1 MEDYKYLAIVEWAK
15 NYIASKGLRPRDRFL
30 TEKELCE
37 IHGVSRQTVRQA
49 LMCLEND
56 NVICRVRGSG
66 AFVSGGYSQSV
77 PVSQVQ
83 TRNIGVISTY
93 FTDYIFPQIVTGIES
108 VLNDSGYS
116 MQLAITH
123 NKVAEEQQALQSMI
137 SGGVQGLIV
146 EPSKS
151 ALPNP
156 NMALYDELRSKN
168 IPVVFFNANYPW
180 SGYPCVALD
189 DEAAGRMA
197 ADYLFDCGHTKI
209 AGLFALDD
217 IQGHK
222 RYSGFI
228 KSCIAHGLKN
238 AEENVMW
245 FATTDKNFIFTS
257 GGNRLL
263 EFLSETTAVVCYN
276 DNIAIKLLQFCKE
289 HDISVPDDLSIVG
302 TDDSKY
308 ASICDVPLTTIIHPQ
323 RKLGE
328 AVAEKL
334 IDGISSFTAEND
346 DIIFTPELK
355 IRDSVKKL

>member
-1 MEDYKYLAIVEWAK
+1 MEDYKYLTIVEWAK
-15 NYIASKGLRPRDRFL
+15 DYITSNGLKPNDRFL

-49 LMCLEND
+49 LMCLENE
-56 NVICRVRGSG
+56 NVISRVRGSG
-66 AFVSGGYSQSV
+66 AFVSTGFAQ
-77 PVSQVQ
+77 PTPAVQ
-83 TRNIGVISTY
+83 ARNIGVISTY

-137 SGGVQGLIV
+137 SSGVQGLII

-156 NMALYDELRSKN
+156 NMELYDELKKKN
-168 IPVVFFNANYPW
+168 IPVVFFNAKYPW
-180 SGYPCVALD
+180 SSYPCVSID
-189 DEAAGRMA
+189 DEAAGRLA
-197 ADYLFDCGHTKI
+197 ADYAFGCGHRRI
-209 AGLFALDD
+209 AGIFALED

-222 RYSGFI
+222 RYSGFA

-238 AEENVMW
+238 SEDNVLW
-245 FATTDKNFIFTS
+245 YATSDKNSVFTS
-257 GGNRLL
+257 GENNLL
-263 EFLSETTAVVCYN
+263 VLLSESTAVVCYN

-289 HDISVPDDLSIVG
+289 RGISVPEEVSVIG
-302 TDDSKY
+302 IDDSKY
-308 ASICDVPLTTIIHPQ
+308 ASICDVPLTSVAHPK
-323 RKLGE
+323 RILGE

-334 IDGISSFTAEND
+334 IDMICSPSSDNND
-346 DIIFTPELK
+346 ILFTPEIK